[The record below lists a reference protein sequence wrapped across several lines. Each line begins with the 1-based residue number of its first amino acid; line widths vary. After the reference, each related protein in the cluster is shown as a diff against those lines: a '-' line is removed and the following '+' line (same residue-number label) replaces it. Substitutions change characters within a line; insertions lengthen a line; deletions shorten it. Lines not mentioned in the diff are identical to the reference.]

1 MLLEAAHRTR
11 GVRQEPAPFV
21 FQTALS
27 DFYVEYSLRVSLDE
41 PAQRARI
48 LDELNS
54 HILDVFNEYGVQITS
69 PHYEGDPAELQVV
82 PPANWYAAPARPP
95 QDRPA

>member
-1 MLLEAAHRTR
+1 M
-11 GVRQEPAPFV
+11 

-95 QDRPA
+95 QDRPG